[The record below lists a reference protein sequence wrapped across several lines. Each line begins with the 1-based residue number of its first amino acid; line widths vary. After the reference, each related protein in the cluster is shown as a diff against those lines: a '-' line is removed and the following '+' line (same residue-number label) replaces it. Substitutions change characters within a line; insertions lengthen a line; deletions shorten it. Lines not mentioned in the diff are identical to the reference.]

1 MLENRCSLGTV
12 TTFNFTFKRLV
23 LEDWRL
29 EGGGGFLQF
38 RFFSFFF
45 FFFLSLP
52 PRRTCAIVIVVY
64 IVGSTLLTKNRKVAE
79 DNFLI
84 YSIKRHCNE
93 KSETF
98 RTCAVLTIITGRPT
112 SIETEN
118 NGRKRFT

>member
-12 TTFNFTFKRLV
+12 TTFNFTFKRLGG
-23 LEDWRL
+23 WK
-29 EGGGGFLQF
+29 GGGFFQF

-112 SIETEN
+112 SIEIEN